1 MLNVTLRQLRVFAA
15 AARHL
20 SFARAAEEL
29 HLTAPAVSMQIKE
42 LESVLG
48 LSLFD
53 RSGRTIT
60 LSTPGEYFL
69 LHTRRV
75 LAALKDAEDTVARL
89 KGVQSGKLTLGIVS
103 TAKYFVPRMLAEF
116 QREHPAVEF
125 RLEVGNRQSL
135 VDQLQK
141 KQVDLAI
148 MGRPP
153 RELDTR
159 AEPFAPNPLVMVAAP
174 QHPLARLSSVP
185 PSLLANEV
193 FLVREVGS
201 GTRAAMDIFFRE
213 KKIHPAVTME
223 MPSNETIKQAVM
235 ANMGVSFLSLDT
247 MRLEVGAGL
256 IKLLEV
262 DGLPLMRLWHIV
274 NMPAKVLS
282 PAAEAFRYFVLE
294 HGREIMAAGEKPHG
308 GTAQANPPPAVDTK
322 TSAAGIGVDK
332 QTTPEATGVA
342 AATSAET
349 SGVDPTRP
357 AASTTNA

>member
-42 LESVLG
+42 LENVLG

-53 RSGRTIT
+53 RSGRTLT

-69 LHTRRV
+69 LHTRRM
-75 LAALKDAEDTVARL
+75 LGALKDAEDTVARL
-89 KGVQSGKLTLGIVS
+89 KGAQGGKLTLGIVS
-103 TAKYFVPRMLAEF
+103 TATYFVPKLLAEF
-116 QREHPAVEF
+116 LREHPAVEF
-125 RLEVGNRQSL
+125 ALEVGNRQAL
-135 VDQLQK
+135 VDQLQR

-159 AEPFAPNPLVMVAAP
+159 AEPFAPNPLVMIASPA
-174 QHPLARLSSVP
+174 HPLARRSSLP
-185 PSLLANEV
+185 PPLLGNEL

-201 GTRAAMDIFFRE
+201 GTRAAMDAFFRE
-213 KKIHPAVTME
+213 KRIHPAVTME
-223 MPSNETIKQAVM
+223 LPSNETIKQAVM
-235 ANMGVSFLSLDT
+235 ANMGLSFLSLDT
-247 MRLEVGAGL
+247 MRLEVDAGL

-262 DGLPLMRLWHIV
+262 EGLPLIRLWHIV
-274 NMPAKVLS
+274 NAHAKVLS

-294 HGREIMAAGEKPHG
+294 RGREILSAGEKPE
-308 GTAQANPPPAVDTK
+308 ALASEANPAADAKPAD
-322 TSAAGIGVDK
+322 
-332 QTTPEATGVA
+332 ATA
-342 AATSAET
+342 S
-349 SGVDPTRP
+349 
-357 AASTTNA
+357 AASTTSA